1 MSIPPEIIQVKR
13 LVKKRKA
20 TDDDDEGIVDY
31 LRVDGDRKRPRSD
44 AYIYQRRTQGP
55 TDNESSAGRKPPS
68 GLLPVIHAS
77 KPGDEKR
84 ISEKISRLQE
94 SKPDASAQTL
104 AKTQNEV
111 PAAPTAPAAAQTV
124 SKSQPAPE
132 PRRFHMSRRSLVP
145 SPLFSPGVT
154 TGKRSRYKT
163 PTTVFVERG
172 HKRTRTEDVQ
182 MTDVDNLPS
191 TKSPGKSGSAESS
204 TPARKQK
211 LPGSDR
217 KRTESRHT
225 HAVKREVPD
234 SLQKEQDSDM
244 DEITRS
250 MNEFVMQQIGE
261 NLARIEERDR
271 KEAAAAARASARS
284 PQLSRFKPKAPVK
297 RYAERHPEVPVAQ
310 IDTAATMPMTE
321 EYESLSEDEYVIE
334 TYVRVAAVSL
344 GKDLAPEKVGLLVFD
359 NEPDVD
365 FFFGEE
371 GDSDAEWP
379 EDDEDENAEDYYAA
393 DYPDEEVDSE
403 DEYNRAAYQYRTGN
417 ASDLE
422 EYDEREDEIALDH
435 EGENDGEPDAF
446 RARFGAQPSAPFGRR

>member
-20 TDDDDEGIVDY
+20 ADDDDEGIVDY
-31 LRVDGDRKRPRSD
+31 LPEDPSF
-44 AYIYQRRTQGP
+44 RR
-55 TDNESSAGRKPPS
+55 NESTAGRKPPS
-68 GLLPVIHAS
+68 NPLPVIHAS

-84 ISEKISRLQE
+84 NAEKINHSQE
-94 SKPDASAQTL
+94 AKPDISAQGRPK
-104 AKTQNEV
+104 AQDQA
-111 PAAPTAPAAAQTV
+111 PAAPTAPATVLSV

-132 PRRFHMSRRSLVP
+132 PRRFHMSRQSLVP

-182 MTDVDNLPS
+182 MTDVDSSPTAKSSVIDGFAEDS
-191 TKSPGKSGSAESS
+191 TH
-204 TPARKQK
+204 ARKQK

-217 KRTESRHT
+217 KRAEGRHT
-225 HAVKREVPD
+225 QAVRREVPE
-234 SLQKEQDSDM
+234 SFQKEQDADM

-271 KEAAAAARASARS
+271 KEAAATARRAPTTTS
-284 PQLSRFKPKAPVK
+284 PQPSKFKPRAPVK
-297 RYAERHPEVPVAQ
+297 RYAERHPEISVAQ
-310 IDTAATMPMTE
+310 TDTAPSIPTAE
-321 EYESLSEDEYVIE
+321 GYESLSDDEYIIE
-334 TYVRVAAVSL
+334 TYVRVAAGSL
-344 GKDLAPEKVGLLVFD
+344 DKNLAPEKVGLLVFD

-365 FFFGEE
+365 LFFGEE
-371 GDSDAEWP
+371 GDSDDEWP

-422 EYDEREDEIALDH
+422 EYDEREGEIALDH
-435 EGENDGEPDAF
+435 DGENDGEPDPF
-446 RARFGAQPSAPFGRR
+446 RARFGTRPSAAFGRP

>member
-20 TDDDDEGIVDY
+20 ADDDDDGIVDY
-31 LRVDGDRKRPRSD
+31 LRVDGDRKRPRGD
-44 AYIYQRRTQGP
+44 AFVYQRRTQVP
-55 TDNESSAGRKPPS
+55 ADNESSVGSKLSS
-68 GLLPVIHAS
+68 GLLPTIHAS

-84 ISEKISRLQE
+84 NAEMRNRSQE
-94 SKPDASAQTL
+94 PKPDTSAQNL
-104 AKTQNEV
+104 PKPQKEA
-111 PAAPTAPAAAQTV
+111 PAAPNTPATADSV
-124 SKSQPAPE
+124 SKSQSATE

-182 MTDVDNLPS
+182 MTDVDNLP
-191 TKSPGKSGSAESS
+191 TAKSLGKAGASEDSS
-204 TPARKQK
+204 SVKKQK

-217 KRTESRHT
+217 KRTEGRHT
-225 HAVKREVPD
+225 PVVKRDVPE

-244 DEITRS
+244 DELTRT

-261 NLARIEERDR
+261 NLARTAERDQ
-271 KEAAAAARASARS
+271 KDAAAAAARKASSAMS
-284 PQLSRFKPKAPVK
+284 PQSSKFKPKAPVK
-297 RYAERHPEVPVAQ
+297 RYAERHPELSAMQ
-310 IDTAATMPMTE
+310 TDTAPTMPTAE
-321 EYESLSEDEYVIE
+321 DYESLSDDEYVIE
-334 TYVRVAAVSL
+334 TYVRVAAESL
-344 GKDLAPEKVGLLVFD
+344 GKDLDPERVGLLVFD

-371 GDSDAEWP
+371 GDSDDEWP

-422 EYDEREDEIALDH
+422 EYDIALDH
-435 EGENDGEPDAF
+435 EGEDGGEPDIL
-446 RARFGAQPSAPFGRR
+446 RARLGARPSAFGRP